1 MKHSLYKAYKIR
13 FCIAYKTY
21 WVRVC
26 KEAHRLYRATWSESL
41 KKQCIFNLN
50 KKKNLIKLK
59 TRHFIFISDVWSLSK
74 VCKYMFALSS
84 KIFNSMHKQWICYF
98 KSTLNHHP
106 KKWVGTNPSSLSY
119 NVQMKVNTWVSN
131 DLYMILLHIS

>member
-1 MKHSLYKAYKIR
+1 MKHSLYKAYKTR

-50 KKKNLIKLK
+50 KKKIWLNYKPD
-59 TRHFIFISDVWSLSK
+59 ISSSSVMSDHYQ
-74 VCKYMFALSS
+74 KYVNICSSS
-84 KIFNSMHKQWICYF
+84 KILNSMHKQWICYL

-131 DLYMILLHIS
+131 DLYMILLHIL